1 VSSKTLEIK
10 SKLADA
16 AKKALEVGAPRPF
29 FNVDGQQREQI
40 RKQARIY
47 NVDYIVNIIMIFG
60 MMFAWTQYGEK
71 SSEKTK
77 PPPSR
82 L

>member
-16 AKKALEVGAPRPF
+16 AKKALEAGAPRPF

-40 RKQARIY
+40 RKQARIS
-47 NVDYIVNIIMIFG
+47 NVVWVMIFG

-77 PPPSR
+77 PPPS
-82 L
+82 